1 MISVCSSRAHNWNN
15 KCIIIIIIYQQVL
28 KILAFCSTFIVVVL
42 IIGNSF
48 LNKRFNFDLNGS
60 VYLFTNTYISFNT
73 SQQL

>member
-1 MISVCSSRAHNWNN
+1 MDDIPTSV
-15 KCIIIIIIYQQVL
+15 
-28 KILAFCSTFIVVVL
+28 KILVFCNTIIVVVL
-42 IIGNSF
+42 TIGNAF